1 MPNLLRYI
9 SDLILQ
15 RRCCIC
21 SRRLESQEEHLCFE
35 CATDL
40 PLTRFHLETF
50 NNMEQRLAGKIRF
63 ERASAYMYY
72 QRGSRSAEVVHGIK
86 YKNRPELATYL
97 GILLSRQLLP
107 TGFFQDIDCILPIP
121 LHYTKRQKRGYN
133 QSEYFAKG
141 ICQIT
146 HIPIYTDYLSA
157 SREHSTQTKHTSTQ
171 RFENMQGVFTV
182 RHSERLEGKHCLL
195 VDDVFTTGATLIS
208 ATTEI
213 NKIKDTRV
221 SILTISVTKW

>member
-1 MPNLLRYI
+1 M
-9 SDLILQ
+9 
-15 RRCCIC
+15 
-21 SRRLESQEEHLCFE
+21 
-35 CATDL
+35 ADL
-40 PLTRFHLETF
+40 PLTRFHLEKF
-50 NNMEQRLAGKIRF
+50 NRMEQRLAGKIRF

-72 QRGSRSAEVVHGIK
+72 RRGSRSAEVVHGIK

-97 GILLSRQLLP
+97 GTLLSHQLLP
-107 TGFFQDIDCILPIP
+107 TGFFQNIDCILPIP

-141 ICQIT
+141 IRQVT
-146 HIPIYTDYLSA
+146 HLPILIDCLSA
-157 SREHSTQTKHTSTQ
+157 EREHGTQTKRSSTQ

-182 RHSERLEGKHCLL
+182 RHPEMLEGKHCLI

-208 ATTEI
+208 AATEI

-221 SILTISVTKW
+221 SILTISVTEW